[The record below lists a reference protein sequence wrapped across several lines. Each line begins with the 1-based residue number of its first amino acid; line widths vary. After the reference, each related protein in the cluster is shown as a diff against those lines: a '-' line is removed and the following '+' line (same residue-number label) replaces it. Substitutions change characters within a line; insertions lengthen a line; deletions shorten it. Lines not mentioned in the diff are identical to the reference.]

1 MNSPMSAKKMTQREK
16 NNALLSSVDLS
27 AAGRRARR
35 LSQVLRN
42 EHEVTHQNH
51 QYAEELHQLQRQYAI
66 MEDEADR
73 AQSAGMLLR
82 QVCANQAEELKA
94 YKEAFPTL
102 CKDLI
107 ELRDEYQKREKEL
120 KLEIR
125 AKLSLQAEVSKLRER
140 VDSLSTD
147 IKQVSFVFYHHQF

>member
-1 MNSPMSAKKMTQREK
+1 MTACSLKSWSATVCGYLYIL
-16 NNALLSSVDLS
+16 ALRISSDNHL
-27 AAGRRARR
+27 RR
-35 LSQVLRN
+35 LIAKSPLDLR
-42 EHEVTHQNH
+42 TQSLMSIIA
-51 QYAEELHQLQRQYAI
+51 Q
-66 MEDEADR
+66 ADR

-102 CKDLI
+102 CKDLT